1 LLEIFNELLMFSC
14 SSRLKL
20 DNMKLYTMLQ
30 DVDIDEVSNFFNISI
45 KNKLK

>member
-1 LLEIFNELLMFSC
+1 LLEIFNELLMFSD

-30 DVDIDEVSNFFNISI
+30 DVDIDEVSNYSKINYNI
-45 KNKLK
+45 NC